1 MSGTSMDGLD
11 LACCELIR
19 TDSQRWDY
27 KILAAETISYDE
39 RWRLRLSKLRNQ
51 SAIIFH
57 KTDRYFGEFIGQQI
71 NAFIQN
77 NQLGDIDLISSHG
90 HTIFHRPEENLTTQI
105 GSGASISAITG
116 LPVVCDFRAMDV
128 VLGGEGAPLAGLGDQ
143 FLFGEFDICL
153 NLGGFANISAQT
165 EQGRIAYD
173 ICPANIVL
181 NRIAREFG
189 QAYDEGGAIAEQG
202 KIDYDL
208 LSDLN
213 SIDYYQ
219 MTYPKSLGR
228 EWINEAFWFRVRE
241 SEASKED
248 KMKTLVDHIAEQI
261 ANNIEQFG
269 ADDPAL
275 TRVFVSGGGA
285 FNKTLID
292 HLRSHTEVEIII
304 PEEDVIMYKEALIFA
319 LLGVLRVRNEINVY
333 ASATGAEKN
342 SVSGSLHGNF
352 SQLIG

>member
-1 MSGTSMDGLD
+1 VFY
-11 LACCELIR
+11 R
-19 TDSQRWDY
+19 
-27 KILAAETISYDE
+27 
-39 RWRLRLSKLRNQ
+39 
-51 SAIIFH
+51 
-57 KTDRYFGEFIGQQI
+57 
-71 NAFIQN
+71 
-77 NQLGDIDLISSHG
+77 
-90 HTIFHRPEENLTTQI
+90 
-105 GSGASISAITG
+105 
-116 LPVVCDFRAMDV
+116 
-128 VLGGEGAPLAGLGDQ
+128 
-143 FLFGEFDICL
+143 
-153 NLGGFANISAQT
+153 
-165 EQGRIAYD
+165 
-173 ICPANIVL
+173 
-181 NRIAREFG
+181 
-189 QAYDEGGAIAEQG
+189 GAIAEQG